1 MMDFQQKPTGMAETA
16 HRKLIISLLSQ
27 SICIP
32 DTFCWSLITRHN
44 SAQYCTPSSDIKLT
58 DISIREACTM
68 LIYKCMWLQC
78 SAAVLQS
85 PACCNWDRR
94 GRRYLKMKIIQRL
107 SRGSETVVFQAL
119 AFCPEPSIIRSTH
132 LQTFAWTRGYLW
144 PVEAKTGK
152 FWKIRRL
159 KAHSGKTSYR
169 SFLSDQF
176 V

>member
-1 MMDFQQKPTGMAETA
+1 MDLQQKPTGMAETA

-85 PACCNWDRR
+85 PACCNWDRG